1 MRERARSADE
11 GGRRGPAAGGT
22 GSADGRGDGR
32 GDGRALGRG
41 TGRGDGRADRRGD
54 GRGDGRP
61 GGVPTGRPDGVPAE
75 GPGGVPADPQQDAR
89 AICLRLLTG
98 QPRTRAELATALA
111 KGGIPDEAATA
122 VLDRFGEVGLIDDAA
137 FAEAWVSGRHRG
149 RGLARRALQQELH
162 RRGVAVETAH
172 AALDTLDDETQED
185 TARRLVRRRL
195 AATRGLAPDVRTRRL
210 LGMLARKGYPAGV
223 AARVV
228 REEIRADLAG
238 PEGELLADALDA
250 LADDTE

>member
-1 MRERARSADE
+1 MRERARLADE

-22 GSADGRGDGR
+22 GSADDRADGRGDGR
-32 GDGRALGRG
+32 ALGRALGRG

-61 GGVPTGRPDGVPAE
+61 GGVPTG
-75 GPGGVPADPQQDAR
+75 GPGGVPADPEQDAR

-111 KGGIPDEAATA
+111 ERGIPDEAATA

-137 FAEAWVSGRHRG
+137 FAEAWVSDRHRG

-185 TARRLVRRRL
+185 TARGLVRRRL